1 MSLQAR
7 DKSVNVSI
15 DSSDLLPP
23 VTHHQYFQ
31 SIRLIPQAVRPD
43 GVRLTE
49 SGGTDR
55 REGKDGG
62 EKGARGGEDG
72 KRWQKIKG
80 EVERKKLGKGG
91 KMKDIKAREEGDK
104 QGMIGCQTADKKHKV
119 NVKLRDHKERTCPL
133 LCLLLSLPLSPTSEP

>member
-43 GVRLTE
+43 GERLTE

-62 EKGARGGEDG
+62 EKGARGRRRRKEMAENQGGGGEEEIRKGWEDEG
-72 KRWQKIKG
+72 YKG
-80 EVERKKLGKGG
+80 EGG
-91 KMKDIKAREEGDK
+91 GR
-104 QGMIGCQTADKKHKV
+104 
-119 NVKLRDHKERTCPL
+119 
-133 LCLLLSLPLSPTSEP
+133 